1 MSQSAQPVDQEN
13 HISARRRG
21 APIGNTN
28 ALKHGFYARK
38 FKPTDL
44 SGIEDFQFSGLDE
57 EITML
62 RIYIRRV
69 IEMGADVQDLPR
81 VMALLHVIS
90 LATISLTRLI
100 RTQHLVFSSQD
111 PFPPWLSEALD
122 QATRKLFGVTPSDDP
137 DSPQPPGTQPLSP

>member
-1 MSQSAQPVDQEN
+1 MSQPAQPAASKN
-13 HISARRRG
+13 HTIARRRG

-28 ALKHGFYARK
+28 AIKHGFYARK

-44 SGIEDFQFSGLDE
+44 TGIDDFEFSGLDE

-81 VMALLHVIS
+81 AMALLRVFS

-100 RTQHLVFSSQD
+100 RTQHIISPDPDNISQ
-111 PFPPWLSEALD
+111 WLSVAIN
-122 QATRKLFGVTPSDDP
+122 QATSELFVDP
-137 DSPQPPGTQPLSP
+137 DSDEPDSYQPLDV